1 MVAANSSLN
10 DAIFVRKIN
19 AWSVLGC
26 IGVKAATAT
35 IAWAVKKVQH
45 AGVERRCVAT
55 AIYVNAASARRA
67 FVGTVPPNVKV
78 VIIPCVR
85 IAVIASFVSIATSV
99 CVTNVLRKRLI
110 RANNARTDIA
120 VVVTLLNVNLV
131 IRHFVGVASLP
142 HVTFAKSLF
151 VTNATIFCRHVPMMS
166 VII

>member
-1 MVAANSSLN
+1 M
-10 DAIFVRKIN
+10 RKIN
-19 AWSVLGC
+19 AWIVPGC
-26 IGVKAATAT
+26 TGVKAATTT

-85 IAVIASFVSIATSV
+85 VAMIASFVSIAYSV

-120 VVVTLLNVNLV
+120 VVVTLLNANLA
-131 IRHFVGVASLP
+131 IRRFVRIA
-142 HVTFAKSLF
+142 
-151 VTNATIFCRHVPMMS
+151 
-166 VII
+166 